1 MRDIEGDSILVKS
14 WQDSLKQQHLRQ
26 AAESQ
31 SMDLTLLAKTPM
43 HDRLTFEH
51 SEAIDEKI
59 EERLR
64 RDGPVSLYQGWMEE
78 VEDQVAQHTG
88 GRGPNSPEKSKKAS
102 KIPSVRQCVYTL
114 YFPPNFLS
122 HVGQILGKGLTL
134 SYITGTA
141 STQHAKQRT

>member
-102 KIPSVRQCVYTL
+102 KIPSVRQEG
-114 YFPPNFLS
+114 S
-122 HVGQILGKGLTL
+122 HAQLHHGNSVHSACETENMSDRHFSEAMTTINDTRK
-134 SYITGTA
+134 
-141 STQHAKQRT
+141 